1 MTRNAGLLLLL
12 PALLG
17 ALLAHPCAARPTVR
31 EIRNNREFE
40 RLLKHHKEMTGLP
53 VIVDYYS
60 DGCGPCRQIAPHFKK
75 LAKKYKNKA
84 VFAKVNVD
92 RNRET
97 SGRQQIR
104 SMPTF
109 QAYLLGKKRQQ
120 FSGADLRQLQ
130 SISQQL
136 AREATKYDVELTKD
150 GLVEFYKGLGDKT
163 PHGTDD
169 AKASVQADKIL
180 DKCGEGGPRHYKMTQ
195 RLKKKYGT
203 KPSTIKWSENSGAK
217 GGSKKGDKGAKANK
231 KSGKKNRPNLHLASM
246 DELMAEI
253 EIRREKEEEEKEANG
268 TDTDDDGDESTVPF
282 YDAKAASAAVER
294 VVVVGAGPAGLAA
307 AVYAAR
313 AGLRP
318 VVVAPPEGGQLQGKG
333 VLVENFPGVAG
344 VTGPVIVHDMRKQAA
359 AFSTRFHEE
368 LVKSIEVPAE
378 GTVGGGVFTVHTDTA
393 AIKTHTVIMATGADS
408 RWLGAEGEYEFR
420 GGGVSSCATCDGFL
434 FRDKPVVVIGGGD
447 TAMEDAMVLSRTSS
461 KVTVIH
467 RRDSF
472 RASHILAKRVL
483 ENPKVEVK
491 WNSTVEAFLG
501 EFTKDGEPLL
511 THVRIRDKSTGS
523 VIKFKADGAFVAI
536 GHDPNT
542 KILDSSDINMDEGG
556 YIITQA
562 DSSRT
567 SVPGMFAAGDV
578 ADRIYRQAITSAG
591 SGAMA
596 ALDAERWLSEH
607 GVNEVMSAAKSE
619 L

>member
-1 MTRNAGLLLLL
+1 MTMTHTGYLLLLL
-12 PALLG
+12 LLLG
-17 ALLAHPCAARPTVR
+17 ALLGPGCWARPTVR

-75 LAKKYKNKA
+75 LAKKYKGKA

-136 AREATKYDVELTKD
+136 SREAAKYDVELTKD

-163 PHGTDD
+163 PHGADD

-180 DKCGEGGPRHYKMTQ
+180 GKCGEGGPRHYKMSQ
-195 RLKKKYGT
+195 RLKKKYGAR
-203 KPSTIKWSENSGAK
+203 PPTIKWSENSGAK
-217 GGSKKGDKGAKANK
+217 GGAKKGGKAGK
-231 KSGKKNRPNLHLASM
+231 AGKKDRPNLHLASM
-246 DELMAEI
+246 DELMAEL

-268 TDTDDDGDESTVPF
+268 TATDDDDDETSAVPI
-282 YDAKAASAAVER
+282 YDANAAAAVATVER
-294 VVVVGAGPAGLAA
+294 IVVVGAGPAGLAA

-313 AGLRP
+313 AGLKP
-318 VVVAPPEGGQLQGKG
+318 IVVAPPEGGQLQGKG

-359 AFSTRFHEE
+359 AFGTRFHEE
-368 LVKSIEVPAE
+368 HVKNIEAPVE
-378 GTVGGGVFTVHTDTA
+378 GSGGGVFTVHTETA

-501 EFTKDGEPLL
+501 KFTKDGEPLL
-511 THVRIRDKSTGS
+511 THVRIRDKTTGS
-523 VIKFKADGAFVAI
+523 VVKFKADGAFVAI

-542 KILDSSDINMDEGG
+542 KILDSSAIDMDEGG

-562 DSSRT
+562 DCSRT

-578 ADRIYRQAITSAG
+578 ADRVYRQAITSAG

-607 GVNEVMSAAKSE
+607 GVNEATSAAKTE